1 MEKIKKGVR
10 LEHISKIYTDPKTKN
25 DFYAVKDTSITIDP
39 GTFVTL
45 LGPSG
50 CGKTTT
56 LRMIAGFESPD
67 EGEIYLGDEP
77 INSLTPNK
85 RDTAM
90 VFQSYALLPHY
101 NIFDNVAYGLKLR
114 KLPKE
119 EIRDRVLKILD
130 LVELTGMETRMTNQL
145 SGGQQQRVAL
155 ARALVIEPSVLL
167 FDEPLSNLDAKLRV
181 QMRTEIRRIQQEV
194 GITAIYVTH
203 DQSEAMAISDNIII
217 MDKGVVAQ
225 MGTPHQ
231 IYYNPVNEFV
241 ADFIGEA
248 NFLRG
253 TMKGIEGNLA
263 IMELNGQ
270 RFKVEYHEGMEE
282 GRQYTAVLRPEASCL
297 SDDKGVSCKV
307 VLSCFMGSYQNYHV
321 MVGDSLVRLEEYN
334 PKNKKIYKVGDQ
346 CRLDF
351 DPASVHVL
359 PC

>member
-1 MEKIKKGVR
+1 
-10 LEHISKIYTDPKTKN
+10 
-25 DFYAVKDTSITIDP
+25 
-39 GTFVTL
+39 
-45 LGPSG
+45 
-50 CGKTTT
+50 
-56 LRMIAGFESPD
+56 
-67 EGEIYLGDEP
+67 
-77 INSLTPNK
+77 
-85 RDTAM
+85 
-90 VFQSYALLPHY
+90 
-101 NIFDNVAYGLKLR
+101 
-114 KLPKE
+114 
-119 EIRDRVLKILD
+119 
-130 LVELTGMETRMTNQL
+130 
-145 SGGQQQRVAL
+145 
-155 ARALVIEPSVLL
+155 
-167 FDEPLSNLDAKLRV
+167 
-181 QMRTEIRRIQQEV
+181 
-194 GITAIYVTH
+194 
-203 DQSEAMAISDNIII
+203 MAISDNIII